1 MLRQKNNRLTGQK
14 FIFAILCFCVAG
26 SMLAGCDLAQ
36 NHLKPEREGG
46 MEMQDYRDGLAP
58 RLPEKEANAHG
69 LAVGAPELQ
78 PYIAGPSGQMKASP
92 LVSISV
98 NQTVPIR
105 DVLFELAEQADYDLE
120 LDPRIRG
127 SIIFTARNRP
137 FDEVVGRICGM
148 AGLRYKFED
157 DVLRVE
163 VDTPYNKLYKI
174 SYLSYVRKNKGGI
187 RNDIAVVS
195 GDGADTGSNFES
207 TSSSET
213 DFWAEVDLNLQ
224 QILGGAET
232 GVLKTAKDPRITAAA
247 PNPDVQAV
255 APVDADG
262 NVTVA
267 PPEAVLNVESLPIDD
282 ATPSGRGGN
291 GKEEKIEQTF
301 SINKQAGLINVYA
314 SEKAHKEIA
323 AYLKDLERLTT
334 AQVLVEA
341 KILEVTLND
350 QYATGI
356 NWRAIN
362 LLSGEGVLNFMG
374 DGFGILNTVASGD
387 PAATAT
393 LPGMSVAND
402 ITGNAA
408 VLAGFAGN
416 DFQAVIQ
423 AISEFG
429 TVKALASPRMTVLN
443 NQSAILNVA
452 TNRIFFEID
461 IDSSTDEGVTE
472 VDIDSDI
479 NNVPEG
485 VLVNVLPSIN
495 LDDRTVTMAVRPTV
509 TRIVSTKNDPGV
521 AFVVAGLGGA
531 AAGIESPIPEL
542 NVQEI
547 DSVIKVNSGQGIVMG
562 GLLQDRSTSVQAG
575 VPVLGEL
582 PAVGTLFRRSNNHIE
597 KTELVIL
604 LKATILDSPS
614 DSVHNTDKDL
624 YRAFSS
630 DRRPFRL

>member
-1 MLRQKNNRLTGQK
+1 
-14 FIFAILCFCVAG
+14 
-26 SMLAGCDLAQ
+26 MLAGCDLAQ

-46 MEMQDYRDGLAP
+46 MEMQDYRDALAP
-58 RLPEKEANAHG
+58 RLPEKEADARG
-69 LAVGAPELQ
+69 SALGAPDLQ
-78 PYIAGPSGQMKASP
+78 PYIAGPSGQMKSAP

-137 FDEVVGRICGM
+137 FDEVVGRICNM

-207 TSSSET
+207 TSTSET

-232 GVLKTAKDPRITAAA
+232 GVLKTSNDPRITAAA

-255 APVDADG
+255 APVDAYG

-267 PPEAVLNVESLPIDD
+267 PPQAVLNVESLPIDD
-282 ATPSGRGGN
+282 ASSSKNNGG
-291 GKEEKIEQTF
+291 KAEKIEQTF

-356 NWRAIN
+356 NWRALN
-362 LLSGEGVLNFMG
+362 LLSGEGALNFMG
-374 DGFGILNTVASGD
+374 DGFGILNSVASGD
-387 PAATAT
+387 PDVSSV
-393 LPGMSVAND
+393 LPGMSVAGN
-402 ITGNAA
+402 ITGNAGF
-408 VLAGFAGN
+408 LAGIGGN

-562 GLLQDRSTSVQAG
+562 GLLQDRSTAVQSG

-582 PAVGTLFRRSNNHIE
+582 PAVGTLFRRANNHIE